1 MFLKPSERRDIL
13 FQVSIS
19 PPKTYWIQ
27 SSLPVCSFSIPLLEP
42 LCSHPPPASV
52 KTHVPGW
59 NRKETYLDQQ
69 RGIMP
74 CWLSTG
80 IPACQPSMEILE
92 VTWSIHLWHSSSNW
106 IASHR
111 CMSGHMYISCWRYY
125 SGEHQYNI
133 RQHAIHSK
141 HSTLWLNMKW
151 QFEIEISLG
160 VFTQKSLDSGVSY
173 SFFKWCCFLIIMVY

>member
-1 MFLKPSERRDIL
+1 MSLKPSERRNIL

-19 PPKTYWIQ
+19 PPKTYWFQ
-27 SSLPVCSFSIPLLEP
+27 SSLPVCSFSIPPWSLSAPIPHQPQWKLWMEQEGD
-42 LCSHPPPASV
+42 LSWPAEGNSAMLAL
-52 KTHVPGW
+52 HRDSSLPAIYG
-59 NRKETYLDQQ
+59 D
-69 RGIMP
+69 
-74 CWLSTG
+74 TG
-80 IPACQPSMEILE
+80 GDM
-92 VTWSIHLWHSSSNW
+92 IHTLWHSSSKW

-111 CMSGHMYISCWRYY
+111 CMSGHMYISCLRYY

-141 HSTLWLNMKW
+141 HGTLWLNMKW